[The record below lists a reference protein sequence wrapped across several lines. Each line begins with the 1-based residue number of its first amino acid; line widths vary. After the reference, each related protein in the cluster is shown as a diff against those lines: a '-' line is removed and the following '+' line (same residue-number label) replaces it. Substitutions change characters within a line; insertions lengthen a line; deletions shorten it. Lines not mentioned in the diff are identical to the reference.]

1 MNHQF
6 VLKLLFARQLNI
18 ETQLRIFAL
27 NARLLTLNAQFAKK
41 KNALSATRDSS
52 SKTASAQRLL
62 STLAVRKSKA
72 VFVCPESTG
81 LG

>member
-27 NARLLTLNAQFAKK
+27 NARLLTLNVQFAKK
-41 KNALSATRDSS
+41 KNALSATRDSN
-52 SKTASAQRLL
+52 SKTANVQRLL

-72 VFVCPESTG
+72 VSACPESTG